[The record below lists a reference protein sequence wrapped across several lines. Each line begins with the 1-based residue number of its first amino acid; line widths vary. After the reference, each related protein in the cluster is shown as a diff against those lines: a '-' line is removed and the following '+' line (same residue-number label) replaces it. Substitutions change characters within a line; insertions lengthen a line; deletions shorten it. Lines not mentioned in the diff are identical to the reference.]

1 MSRDLDMMAA
11 VSTGDLARVRSILNE
26 EPALANARN
35 EGGDSAVLVA
45 AYRGH
50 EEILKTLLSS
60 GALLDLFEAAAVGDA
75 DAIEA
80 SLKGDAPQVDQHSHD
95 GWTPLHLA
103 AFFGH
108 EDVAELL
115 LARGAEI
122 DARSQSRRFANANTP
137 LHAAVA
143 GGRLKVAEALVKH
156 GADVN
161 LRDGS
166 GWTPLLMASNDGNAE
181 LVTLLLTA
189 GADVN
194 ADNDG
199 KTALALADTGG
210 HRETAALLRAKGTR

>member
-1 MSRDLDMMAA
+1 M
-11 VSTGDLARVRSILNE
+11 
-26 EPALANARN
+26 
-35 EGGDSAVLVA
+35 
-45 AYRGH
+45 
-50 EEILKTLLSS
+50 LSS
-60 GALLDLFEAAAVGDA
+60 GAILDLFAAAAVGDA
-75 DAIEA
+75 EAVEA
-80 SLKGDAPQVDQHSHD
+80 SLKGDATQVDQHSQD

-108 EDVAELL
+108 RDVAELL
-115 LARGAEI
+115 LARGAKI
-122 DARSQSRRFANANTP
+122 DTRSRSRRFANANTP

-143 GGRLKVAEALVKH
+143 GGRPRVAEALVRH

-161 LRDGS
+161 LRAGS
-166 GWTPLLMASNDGNAE
+166 GWTPLLIASNDGNAE

-210 HRETAALLRAKGTR
+210 HRETADLLRAKGRL